1 MTPPLHG
8 GGRGF
13 DSHLEQWQKKIF
25 LIILIKEI
33 EIEIEIIKENLK
45 EIKIIIKI
53 IQDLEIIKIFKYC
66 LLPKRRD
73 VKNYSKF
80 LIII

>member
-33 EIEIEIIKENLK
+33 ETEIIKEDL
-45 EIKIIIKI
+45 EGTKIIITI
-53 IQDLEIIKIFKYC
+53 IEDLEIIKIFK
-66 LLPKRRD
+66 
-73 VKNYSKF
+73 
-80 LIII
+80 

>member
-33 EIEIEIIKENLK
+33 ETEIIKENLK
-45 EIKIIIKI
+45 GIKIIIKI
-53 IQDLEIIKIFKYC
+53 IEDIEIIKIFKYC
-66 LLPKRRD
+66 LLPKSRGR
-73 VKNYSKF
+73 KTTINS
-80 LIII
+80 

>member
-25 LIILIKEI
+25 LIILIKEK
-33 EIEIEIIKENLK
+33 ETEIIKEDLE
-45 EIKIIIKI
+45 EIKIIIKLI
-53 IQDLEIIKIFKYC
+53 EDLEIIKIFKYY
-66 LLPKRRD
+66 LL
-73 VKNYSKF
+73 SKSSGLKTILNF
-80 LIII
+80 